1 MPTVTLPNGKKRTFA
16 YNAVGKAQASYYA
29 NMNGG
34 KVKMNP
40 NYGDELS
47 TETGPKS
54 KAPKKIDKVEKKQI
68 IDFDTTD
75 KDKKPKGPSA
85 AMQKAK
91 MVGELG
97 KLATVAVG
105 AIGAGIGKGK
115 GK

>member
-16 YNAVGKAQASYYA
+16 YNAVGKAQASSYA

-34 KVKMNP
+34 KLKMNP

-54 KAPKKIDKVEKKQI
+54 KAPKKLDKVEKKQI

-75 KDKKPKGPSA
+75 KDKKAKGPSA

-91 MVGELG
+91 MVGE
-97 KLATVAVG
+97 
-105 AIGAGIGKGK
+105 IGKFGSTIMGAVAAAK
-115 GK
+115 KS

>member
-54 KAPKKIDKVEKKQI
+54 KAPKKLDKVEKKQK

-75 KDKKPKGPSA
+75 KDKKPKGPTA
-85 AMQKAK
+85 EMQKAEA
-91 MVGELG
+91 VGQLG
-97 KLATVAVG
+97 NALSG
-105 AIGAGIGKGK
+105 AIGAVAAARKK
-115 GK
+115 